1 MSAAEFSRTFDPRH
15 LLEAPQ
21 HLVASAAER
30 TALATRFDLVSVDR
44 LEAEVTLVADG
55 DRVKVSG
62 ELSADI
68 VQSCA
73 VTGDD
78 LPVAIREPL
87 AFAFVPASAPATP
100 GEEVELAAEELDEI
114 AYDGALIDVG
124 EAVAESLALAIDPY
138 PEGPGADEYRRNY
151 NLADEGP
158 KGALAEGLAA
168 LLGKKD

>member
-1 MSAAEFSRTFDPRH
+1 MSAPEFSRTFDPRH
-15 LLEAPQ
+15 LVDAPQ
-21 HLVASAAER
+21 HLVPTETER
-30 TALATRFDLVSVDR
+30 AALAARFGLVAIAR
-44 LEAEVTLVADG
+44 LEADVSLLAEG

-73 VTGDD
+73 VTGED

-87 AFAFVPASAPATP
+87 TFSFVPASAPTTP

-114 AYDGALIDVG
+114 AYDGPLIDVG

-138 PEGPGADEYRRNY
+138 AEGPGADEYRRKY
-151 NLADEGP
+151 NLADGGP

>member
-1 MSAAEFSRTFDPRH
+1 MTEPEFSRTFDPRH
-15 LLEAPQ
+15 LADAPQ
-21 HLVASAAER
+21 HLVATAEER
-30 TALATRFDLVSVDR
+30 AALARRFSLVAIDR
-44 LEAEVTLVADG
+44 LEATVSLVAEG
-55 DRVKVSG
+55 ERVKVTG
-62 ELSADI
+62 ELASDV

-78 LPVAIREPL
+78 LPVTIREPL
-87 AFAFVPASAPATP
+87 AFTFVPAAVPSAA

-114 AYDGALIDVG
+114 PYAGPLVDVG

-138 PEGPGADEYRRNY
+138 AEGPGADEYRRKY